1 MSAIQERKRIRHLVD
16 LLPENDLPVA
26 ERVLRGLIG
35 ESDPVLRAL
44 VNAREDDEPTSDEE
58 EAAVQEA
65 LAELAAGDTSSTHD
79 LMRRLGL

>member
-1 MSAIQERKRIRHLVD
+1 
-16 LLPENDLPVA
+16 
-26 ERVLRGLIG
+26 LIG

-44 VNAREDDEPTSDEE
+44 VNAREDDESTSVEE

-65 LAELAAGDTSSTHD
+65 LAELAAGHTSSTGD